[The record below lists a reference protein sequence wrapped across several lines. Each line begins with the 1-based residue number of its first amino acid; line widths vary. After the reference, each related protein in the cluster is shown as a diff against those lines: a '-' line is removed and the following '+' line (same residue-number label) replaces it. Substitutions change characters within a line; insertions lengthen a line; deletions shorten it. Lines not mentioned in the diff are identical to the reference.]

1 MTYYVSGGTLN
12 LTRVTFWAAL
22 CVYVGLD
29 SFISNEGNKQFLFQE
44 LGVIKIER
52 KTEYTRQRY
61 TIYVKS
67 KREIYVR
74 VSLE

>member
-1 MTYYVSGGTLN
+1 
-12 LTRVTFWAAL
+12 
-22 CVYVGLD
+22 VYVGLD